1 VTPVRL
7 LTYNIKN
14 GGVGRE
20 PFLVATI
27 AACTPD
33 IVLFQEA
40 IRADVIER
48 IAQATGMAQW
58 ATFKRQSLGFM
69 SRTPVDHY
77 EWHRPRFS
85 RYAFLE
91 VVVLGGAV
99 RFFGVHL
106 SALHA
111 AWTERRRVFEVRAL
125 LKGIA
130 RHQDGFHVLAGD
142 FNTLAP
148 NEPLDIRRLPA
159 RLRPFIWMS
168 GGRIR
173 WRTIQEVLDAGYVDA
188 FRTAHPDD
196 PGFTLPTHDPHVRL
210 DYVFVPKGYTDRV
223 GRCEVVRGESAAK
236 ASDHFSLLAD
246 VQV

>member
-1 VTPVRL
+1 VTTVRL

-14 GGVGRE
+14 GGTGRE
-20 PFLVATI
+20 AFLVATI
-27 AACTPD
+27 AACAPD
-33 IVLFQEA
+33 LVLFQEA
-40 IRADVIER
+40 SRTDVIEQL
-48 IAQATGMAQW
+48 ASATGMAQC
-58 ATFKRQSLGFM
+58 ATFRRQSLGFM
-69 SRTPVDHY
+69 SRTPVDQY

-91 VVVLGGAV
+91 IVMMGGTV

-130 RHQDGFHVLAGD
+130 QHQHGFHALAGD

-148 NEPLDIRRLPA
+148 NEPLDVQQLPA

-173 WRTIQEVLDAGYVDA
+173 WRTVQEVLDAGYVDT
-188 FRTAHPDD
+188 FRAAHPDD
-196 PGFTLPTHDPHVRL
+196 PGFTLPTHAPHVRL
-210 DYVFVPKGYTDRV
+210 DYVFVPKQYADRV
-223 GRCEVVRGESAAK
+223 PRCEVVTSESARK
-236 ASDHFSLLAD
+236 ASDHFPLLAH

>member
-1 VTPVRL
+1 MVRL
-7 LTYNIKN
+7 VTYNIKN
-14 GGVGRE
+14 GGTGRQ
-20 PFLVATI
+20 PFLISTI
-27 AACTPD
+27 AACAPD
-33 IVLFQEA
+33 IVLLQEA
-40 IRADVIER
+40 TRADVIEQL
-48 IAQATGMAQW
+48 ASATGMAQC

-91 VVVLGGAV
+91 VVLHSGAV

-106 SALHA
+106 SALHS

-130 RHQDGFHVLAGD
+130 QHQHGLHVLAGD

-148 NEPLDIRRLPA
+148 DQPLDLRRLPL
-159 RLRPFIWMS
+159 RYRPFVWMS

-173 WRTIQEVLDAGYVDA
+173 WRTIHEVQDGGYVDA
-188 FRTAHPDD
+188 FRARHPAD

-210 DYVFVPKGYTDRV
+210 DYVFVPKQYADRV
-223 GRCEVVRGESAAK
+223 VRCEVVTSDSATK
-236 ASDHFSLLAD
+236 GSDHFPLLAD

>member
-1 VTPVRL
+1 MVRL

-14 GGVGRE
+14 GGTGRQ
-20 PFLVATI
+20 PFLISTI
-27 AACTPD
+27 AACAPD
-33 IVLFQEA
+33 IVLLQEA
-40 IRADVIER
+40 TRVEVIEQL
-48 IAQATGMAQW
+48 ASATGMAQC

-91 VVVLGGAV
+91 VVTLGGAV

-106 SALHA
+106 SALHS

-130 RHQDGFHVLAGD
+130 QHQQGFHLLAGD

-148 NEPLDIRRLPA
+148 NEPFDLRRLPL
-159 RLRPFIWMS
+159 RLRPFVWMS

-173 WRTIQEVLDAGYVDA
+173 WRTIQEVLDAAYVDA
-188 FRTAHPDD
+188 FRARHPAE
-196 PGFTLPTHDPHVRL
+196 PGFTLPTHAPHVRL
-210 DYVFVPKGYTDRV
+210 DYVFVPKQYAER
-223 GRCEVVRGESAAK
+223 VVRCDVVASASATK
-236 ASDHFSLLAD
+236 ASDHFPLLAE

>member
-1 VTPVRL
+1 MRL

-14 GGVGRE
+14 GGIGRE
-20 PFLVATI
+20 PLLVATV
-27 AACTPD
+27 ADCAPD
-33 IVLFQEA
+33 LVLFQEA

-48 IAQATGMAQW
+48 IATATGMAQC
-58 ATFKRQSLGFM
+58 ATFRRQSLGFM

-91 VVVLGGAV
+91 VVMMGGAV

-130 RHQDGFHVLAGD
+130 QHQHGFHVLAGD

-148 NEPLDIRRLPA
+148 SEPLDVQRLPA
-159 RLRPFIWMS
+159 RLRPFIWLS

-173 WRTIQEVLDAGYVDA
+173 WRTIQEVLDVGYLDA
-188 FRTAHPDD
+188 FRAAHPDD

-210 DYVFVPKGYTDRV
+210 DYVFVPKRYADRV
-223 GRCEVVRGESAAK
+223 VRCEVVSSKSAVK
-236 ASDHFSLLAD
+236 ASDHFPLLAH